1 MMNPPVFLSQLLPQ
15 LSMNRKLWRR
25 ASVFL
30 LLLTSLLLSSCGF
43 QLRGQLPLAKY
54 PAIYLKGDKH
64 SQLLTELSLQLSR
77 NNVKLAT
84 ESADDLPQITLEQ
97 DSLQR
102 RTLSLFPN
110 GQVAEYEL
118 IYRVTYQLQL
128 PDQEPLPYQIELFRD
143 YQDDPNRALAKA
155 RELDL
160 LLAELRG
167 QAVARI
173 IRQLGR
179 L

>member
-1 MMNPPVFLSQLLPQ
+1 MKNKPVFVQQLWRQALLP
-15 LSMNRKLWRR
+15 
-25 ASVFL
+25 VL
-30 LLLTSLLLSSCGF
+30 LLVSLLLSSCGF

-54 PAIYLKGDKH
+54 PAIHLQGDKH
-64 SQLLTELSLQLSR
+64 SQLLTELSMQLSR
-77 NNVKLAT
+77 NNVQLL
-84 ESADDLPQITLEQ
+84 EQSSANVPQITLDR

-118 IYRVTYQLQL
+118 IYTVNYQLQL
-128 PDQEPLPYQIELFRD
+128 PNQEPISYKIELFRD

-160 LLAELRG
+160 LLSELRG

>member
-1 MMNPPVFLSQLLPQ
+1 MKHKPVFVQQ
-15 LSMNRKLWRR
+15 LWRQ
-25 ASVFL
+25 AVLPVL
-30 LLLTSLLLSSCGF
+30 LLVTLLLSSCGF

-54 PAIYLKGDKH
+54 PAIHLQGDKH
-64 SQLLTELSLQLSR
+64 SQLLTELSMQLSR
-77 NNVKLAT
+77 NDVQLLAQSSANV
-84 ESADDLPQITLEQ
+84 PQITLDR

-118 IYRVTYQLQL
+118 IYTVNYQLQL
-128 PDQEPLPYQIELFRD
+128 PNQEPIPYKIELFRD

-160 LLAELRG
+160 LLSELRS

>member
-1 MMNPPVFLSQLLPQ
+1 MTEKPVFFAKTLLPVV
-15 LSMNRKLWRR
+15 LF
-25 ASVFL
+25 A
-30 LLLTSLLLSSCGF
+30 SLLLSSCGF

-54 PAIYLKGDKH
+54 PAIHLQGDLH
-64 SQLLTELSLQLSR
+64 SQLLTELSMQLRR
-77 NNVKLAT
+77 NNVQLP
-84 ESADDLPQITLEQ
+84 EQGSNDVPQIKLDR

-118 IYRVTYQLQL
+118 IYTVNYQLQL
-128 PDQEPLPYQIELFRD
+128 PNQEPVPYQIELFRD

-173 IRQLGR
+173 IRQLGQ

>member
-1 MMNPPVFLSQLLPQ
+1 MRAAHAFFAALRQLTLARVT
-15 LSMNRKLWRR
+15 M
-25 ASVFL
+25 AL
-30 LLLTSLLLSSCGF
+30 LLSLLLSSCGF
-43 QLRGQLPLAKY
+43 QLRGSLPLEKY
-54 PAIYLKGDKH
+54 PAIYLQGDKH
-64 SQLLTELSLQLSR
+64 SELLQLLGDQLKR
-77 NNVKLAT
+77 NEVKLLDS
-84 ESADDLPQITLEQ
+84 SAADAAVFVLDN
-97 DSLQR
+97 DSLER

-118 IYRVTYQLQL
+118 IYKINYQLVL
-128 PDQEPLPYQIELFRD
+128 PGQEPRPYQIELMRD
-143 YQDDPNRALAKA
+143 YQDDPARALAKS

-160 LLAELRG
+160 MLTELRS

>member
-1 MMNPPVFLSQLLPQ
+1 MQAARRSDRSIAALLH
-15 LSMNRKLWRR
+15 RRLW
-25 ASVFL
+25 L
-30 LLLTSLLLSSCGF
+30 SLLLVSSMLLASCGF
-43 QLRGQLPLAKY
+43 QLRGSLPLAKY
-54 PAIYLKGDKH
+54 QAIYLQGDQH
-64 SQLLTELSLQLSR
+64 SELLERLGVQLKR
-77 NNVKLAT
+77 NDVKLLNQSDALYPLIKLD
-84 ESADDLPQITLEQ
+84 S
-97 DSLQR
+97 DSLSR

-118 IYRVTYQLQL
+118 IYSVRYQIVL
-128 PDQEPLPYQIELFRD
+128 PGQEAQFYQIELNRD
-143 YQDDPNRALAKA
+143 YQDDPNAALAKA

-160 LLAELRG
+160 MLTELRE